1 MRLLQV
7 QKIGNDNNSKNFD
20 IGGGWQGQKLE
31 AGKSGDEPL
40 EGRRSS
46 RGGEHSIVDKGG
58 ESELIRKKKTEI
70 QNPTKN

>member
-1 MRLLQV
+1 M
-7 QKIGNDNNSKNFD
+7 
-20 IGGGWQGQKLE
+20 E

>member
-1 MRLLQV
+1 M
-7 QKIGNDNNSKNFD
+7 
-20 IGGGWQGQKLE
+20 E

-58 ESELIRKKKTEI
+58 ESELIRQKK
-70 QNPTKN
+70 NRNTKPNEKLKRGRNTNLTD